1 MRRTSCSRGHGVS
14 SGVLPRPA
22 VLGVLV
28 LALLFGSA
36 VVSESAGAVQG
47 YFCGTA
53 SNPRYIGFSSRCTHS
68 VYHTGY
74 QRVTGKFVGGGGI
87 FMCSLAKLNS
97 DGSGGNGTPP
107 ACDFTS
113 LTNSY
118 CASGYSCSGY
128 ATIINQSDY
137 ESGPFYGWLDTL

>member
-1 MRRTSCSRGHGVS
+1 
-14 SGVLPRPA
+14 VLCVGA
-22 VLGVLV
+22 VLLGAAQVP
-28 LALLFGSA
+28 AA
-36 VVSESAGAVQG
+36 VSPEVAGAVQG

-53 SNPRYIGFSSRCTHS
+53 TTPRFINVSSRCTHS
-68 VYHTGY
+68 VYHNYY

-97 DGSGGNGTPP
+97 NGSGGNGTAP

-118 CASGYSCSGY
+118 CTGGYSCVGY

-137 ESGPFYGWLDTL
+137 EAGPFYGWLDTLY